1 MLTPLYVILG
11 ITLPYEHGVD
21 VEITAQLRAYADGD
35 HEALDR
41 VMPFVY
47 EQLRRLAHARL
58 AGERAG
64 HTLDTTGLVHEAYLR
79 MAEITRM
86 EWQNRAHFFA
96 MASTIMRRIL
106 VNYALRKKAAK
117 RGGGAIDATMD
128 EERLLPE
135 QQADIILALHEAL
148 EEFEQRYPR
157 HGQVVQQRFFGGMT
171 MEEISEALDVSLRTV
186 ERDMKFAK
194 AWLSRELKQG
204 IDF

>member
-157 HGQVVQQRFFGGMT
+157 HGEVVQQRFFGGMT

-194 AWLSRELKQG
+194 AWLSRELKRG